1 MTGCDRANSPG
12 CTCPGVL
19 TQPIGMTPRVIVS
32 TSILVN
38 KSGVHRH
45 RLSIRFG
52 KTVAALSSGS
62 RSMSIEPVA
71 TVCADRMSH

>member
-1 MTGCDRANSPG
+1 
-12 CTCPGVL
+12 
-19 TQPIGMTPRVIVS
+19 MTPRVIVS
-32 TSILVN
+32 TPILVN

-62 RSMSIEPVA
+62 RSLSFEPVA